1 MVEDSLPQD
10 LQDMKQKIASAKGSK
25 AASEGNADEGKR
37 SEFISAARIGLR
49 VGTEMLSAVLIGG
62 AIGYSIDK
70 WLETQ
75 PIFLVAFLILG
86 GAAGILNIYRFA
98 KDREATNK

>member
-10 LQDMKQKIASAKGSK
+10 LQDMKQKIATAKGSK
-25 AASEGNADEGKR
+25 IASNGGAEEGKG
-37 SEFISAARIGLR
+37 SEFISAARVGLR
-49 VGTEMLSAVLIGG
+49 IGTEMLSAVLIGG
-62 AIGYSIDK
+62 AIGYTIDK

-75 PIFLVAFLILG
+75 PIFLVAFLIIG